1 LHAEEDALTRRGT
14 FSGALAALVFAAA
27 FATQVQTQA
36 KAESLTL
43 RYGQSYSTI
52 RSIFALPIVVAQ
64 KQGFF
69 SREGLDF
76 QVVVPL
82 PGGSDKMIDALH
94 DGTVD
99 VTHVATPFLIRKV
112 LAGSDAVAIAAE
124 FNNPIY
130 SLIAKPGIKSFAD
143 LKGKRLG
150 FADQGGSISVSM
162 RKLLAVHGLN
172 DGDYDIKVVEGTPAR
187 ANCLKQGDC
196 DAVPLGQPQDVAAQA
211 EGFTLL
217 GLSTE
222 ASPELLYTVT
232 AVRRSWAQ
240 ANAEAL
246 RRYVRGLRAA
256 FQFIRDPAKRNDVA
270 AIIAE
275 TNGVSPAIAAKVLA
289 LYFEPERGVLPR
301 QGEIDMAGL
310 AQVIAMMAQA
320 GQVSGP
326 PPSPERFVDRQYL
339 QAVGVE

>member
-1 LHAEEDALTRRGT
+1 MRRAFAALILAA
-14 FSGALAALVFAAA
+14 ALATPADA
-27 FATQVQTQA
+27 QP
-36 KAESLTL
+36 LTL
-43 RYGQSYSTI
+43 RYGQSYSTL
-52 RSIFALPIVVAQ
+52 RSIFSLPIVVAQ
-64 KQGFF
+64 RQGFF

-112 LAGSDAVAIAAE
+112 LAGSDATAIAAE

-130 SLIAKPGIKSFAD
+130 SLIAKPGIKSFAG
-143 LKGKRLG
+143 LKGKRIG
-150 FADQGGSISVSM
+150 FADHGGSISMSI
-162 RKLLAVHGLN
+162 RKLLALHGLK
-172 DGDYDIKVVEGTPAR
+172 DGDYEIKVIEGTPAR

-222 ASPELLYTVT
+222 VSPHFLYTVT
-232 AVRRSWAQ
+232 AVRRSWAE
-240 ANAEAL
+240 ANRETVL
-246 RRYVRGLRAA
+246 RYLRGLRAA
-256 FQFIRDPAKRNDVA
+256 FQFIRDPAKRDDVA
-270 AIIAE
+270 VIVAE
-275 TNGVSPAIAAKVLA
+275 TNGISLAMATKVSA

-301 QGEIDMAGL
+301 QGELDISGL
-310 AQVIAMMAQA
+310 AQVIAMMGEA
-320 GQVSGP
+320 GQISAP
-326 PPSPERFVDRQYL
+326 LPAPEQFVDRQYL
-339 QAVGVE
+339 QAIGVK

>member
-1 LHAEEDALTRRGT
+1 MVVAVVLSTPASAEL
-14 FSGALAALVFAAA
+14 
-27 FATQVQTQA
+27 
-36 KAESLTL
+36 LTL
-43 RYGQSYSTI
+43 RYGQSYSTL

-64 KQGFF
+64 HEGFF
-69 SREGLDF
+69 RREGLDF

-99 VTHVATPFLIRKV
+99 ITHVATPFLVRKV

-130 SLIAKPGIKSFAD
+130 SLVAKPEIQSFAD

-150 FADQGGSISVSM
+150 FADQGGSISISM
-162 RKLLAVHGLN
+162 RKLLALHGLK
-172 DGDYDIKVVEGTPAR
+172 DGDYDIKVIEGTPAR

-222 ASPELLYTVT
+222 ASPALLYTVT
-232 AVRRSWAQ
+232 AVRRSWA
-240 ANAEAL
+240 ASNAEAL
-246 RRYVRGLRAA
+246 RRYLRGLRAA
-256 FQFIRDPAKRNDVA
+256 FQFIRDPAKRNEVA

-275 TNGVSPAIAAKVLA
+275 TNGVSPAIAAKVLT

-310 AQVIAMMAQA
+310 AQVIAMMAQSGQIAAPLPA
-320 GQVSGP
+320 G
-326 PPSPERFVDRQYL
+326 ERFVDQRYL
-339 QAVGVE
+339 RAAGVE

>member
-1 LHAEEDALTRRGT
+1 MRRAIV
-14 FSGALAALVFAAA
+14 ALAFAAVLA
-27 FATQVQTQA
+27 AQA
-36 KAESLTL
+36 GAAPLTL

-52 RSIFALPIVVAQ
+52 RSIYALPIVVAQ
-64 KQGFF
+64 RQGFF
-69 SREGLDF
+69 QREGLDF

-99 VTHVATPFLIRKV
+99 VTHVATPFLIRKA

-130 SLIAKPGIKSFAD
+130 SLIAKPGIKNFAD
-143 LKGKRLG
+143 LKGKRIG
-150 FADQGGSISVSM
+150 FADQGGSISISM
-162 RKLLAVHGLN
+162 RKLLALHGLK
-172 DGDYDIKVVEGTPAR
+172 DGDYETKVIEGTPAR

-217 GLSTE
+217 GLTIE
-222 ASPELLYTVT
+222 ASPEFLYTVT

-240 ANAEAL
+240 AHREILL
-246 RRYVRGLRAA
+246 RYLRGLRAA
-256 FQFIRDPAKRNDVA
+256 FEFIRDPAKRGDVA
-270 AIIAE
+270 AIVAE
-275 TNGVSPAIAAKVLA
+275 TNDISEAIAGKVLA

-301 QGEIDMAGL
+301 QGEIDMKGL
-310 AQVIAMMAQA
+310 AQVIAMMAEA
-320 GQVSGP
+320 GQISAP
-326 PPSPERFVDRQYL
+326 LPAPEQFVDWQYL
-339 QAVGVE
+339 QAVGVK

>member
-1 LHAEEDALTRRGT
+1 MRRI
-14 FSGALAALVFAAA
+14 ALALIFAAVFAA
-27 FATQVQTQA
+27 QA
-36 KAESLTL
+36 GAEPLTL
-43 RYGQSYSTI
+43 RYGQSYSTL

-124 FNNPIY
+124 FKNPIY
-130 SLIAKPGIKSFAD
+130 SLVAKPGIRSFAD
-143 LKGKRLG
+143 LKGKRIG
-150 FADQGGSISVSM
+150 FADQGGSISASM
-162 RKLLAVHGLN
+162 RKLLSQHGLK
-172 DGDYDIKVVEGTPAR
+172 DGDYEIKVIEGTPAR
-187 ANCLKQGDC
+187 ANCLRQGDC

-222 ASPELLYTVT
+222 GSPQFLYTVT

-240 ANAEAL
+240 ANKEVL
-246 RRYVRGLRAA
+246 RRYLRGLRSA
-256 FQFIRDPAKRNDVA
+256 FAFIRDPARRDDVA

-275 TNGVSPAIAAKVLA
+275 SNNVSPVTARKVMA
-289 LYFEPERGVLPR
+289 LYFEPERNVLPL
-301 QGEIDMAGL
+301 QGEIDMAALGN
-310 AQVIAMMAQA
+310 VIAMMAEA
-320 GQVSGP
+320 GQIARP
-326 PPSPERFVDRQYL
+326 LPAPEQFADRQYL
-339 QAVGVE
+339 QSVGVK

>member
-1 LHAEEDALTRRGT
+1 MRRALL
-14 FSGALAALVFAAA
+14 ALILVAACW
-27 FATQVQTQA
+27 TQA
-36 KAESLTL
+36 GAEPHTL
-43 RYGQSYSTI
+43 RYGQSYSTL

-69 SREGLDF
+69 RREGLDF

-130 SLIAKPGIKSFAD
+130 SLIAKPGIGSFAD
-143 LKGKRLG
+143 LKGKRIG
-150 FADQGGSISVSM
+150 FADQGGSISISI
-162 RKLLAVHGLN
+162 RNLLALHGLK

-222 ASPELLYTVT
+222 ASPQFLYTVT
-232 AVRRSWAQ
+232 AARRSWAQ
-240 ANAEAL
+240 ANKETVL
-246 RRYVRGLRAA
+246 RYLRGLRSA
-256 FQFIRDPAKRNDVA
+256 FAFIRDPARRNEVA
-270 AIIAE
+270 AMIAE
-275 TNGVSPAIAAKVLA
+275 SNGVSPDIAAKVLA
-289 LYFEPERGVLPR
+289 LYFDPERNVLPR

-310 AQVIAMMAQA
+310 ANVIAMMTEA
-320 GQVSGP
+320 GQIKGP
-326 PPSPERFVDRQYL
+326 LPAPEQFVDRHYL
-339 QAVGVE
+339 QAIGVE

>member
-1 LHAEEDALTRRGT
+1 MRRT
-14 FSGALAALVFAAA
+14 FAAFVFAAL
-27 FATQVQTQA
+27 ATQA
-36 KAESLTL
+36 GAEPFIL
-43 RYGQSYSTI
+43 RYGQSYSTV
-52 RSIFALPIVVAQ
+52 RSIFALPVVVAQ
-64 KQGFF
+64 RQGFF
-69 SREGLDF
+69 QREGLDF

-112 LAGSDAVAIAAE
+112 LGGSDATAIAAE

-130 SLIAKPGIKSFAD
+130 SLVAKPGIKSFAG
-143 LKGKRLG
+143 LKGKRVG
-150 FADQGGSISVSM
+150 FADQGGTITHSI
-162 RKLLAVHGLN
+162 RKLLALHGLK
-172 DGDYDIKVVEGTPAR
+172 DGDYEMKVIEGTPAR

-222 ASPELLYTVT
+222 ASPQFLYTVA
-232 AVRRSWAQ
+232 AVRRSWA
-240 ANAEAL
+240 EAHRDTVL
-246 RRYVRGLRAA
+246 RYLRGLRAA
-256 FQFIRDPAKRNDVA
+256 FQFIRDPAKRDEVA

-275 TNGVSPAIAAKVLA
+275 TNGISPAMAAKVLA

-310 AQVIAMMAQA
+310 AQVIAMMAEA
-320 GQVSGP
+320 GQISAP
-326 PPSPERFVDRQYL
+326 LPAPEQFVDRQYL
-339 QAVGVE
+339 QAVGVK

>member
-1 LHAEEDALTRRGT
+1 MWRA
-14 FSGALAALVFAAA
+14 FMALVFAAL
-27 FATQVQTQA
+27 ATQAQNQA
-36 KAESLTL
+36 RAEPLTL
-43 RYGQSYSTI
+43 RYGQSYSTL

-64 KQGFF
+64 RQGFF
-69 SREGLDF
+69 RREGLDF

-112 LAGSDAVAIAAE
+112 LAGSDATAIAAE

-143 LKGKRLG
+143 LKGRRIG
-150 FADQGGSISVSM
+150 FADQGGTITLSI
-162 RKLLAVHGLN
+162 RKLLALHGLK
-172 DGDYDIKVVEGTPAR
+172 DGDYEMKVIEGTPAR

-222 ASPELLYTVT
+222 ASPQFLYTVT
-232 AVRRSWAQ
+232 AVRRSWVE
-240 ANAEAL
+240 ANRETVL
-246 RRYVRGLRAA
+246 RYLRGLRAA
-256 FQFIRDPAKRNDVA
+256 FQFIRDPTKRDDVA
-270 AIIAE
+270 AIVAE
-275 TNGVSPAIAAKVLA
+275 TNGISPAMAAKVLA

-301 QGEIDMAGL
+301 QGEIDMVGL
-310 AQVIAMMAQA
+310 AQVIAMMAEA
-320 GQVSGP
+320 GQISAP
-326 PPSPERFVDRQYL
+326 LPAPEQFVDRQYL
-339 QAVGVE
+339 QAVGVK

>member
-1 LHAEEDALTRRGT
+1 MRRAVLTLL
-14 FSGALAALVFAAA
+14 LAAVFGA
-27 FATQVQTQA
+27 QA
-36 KAESLTL
+36 QAEPLKL
-43 RYGQSYSTI
+43 RYGQSYSTL

-64 KQGFF
+64 SQGFF
-69 SREGLDF
+69 RREGLDF
-76 QVVVPL
+76 EVVVPL

-99 VTHVATPFLIRKV
+99 ITHVATPFLIRKV
-112 LAGSDAVAIAAE
+112 LSGSDAVAIAAE

-150 FADQGGSISVSM
+150 FADQGGSISASI
-162 RKLLAVHGLN
+162 RKLLARHGLN
-172 DGDYDIKVVEGTPAR
+172 DGDYNIKVVEGTPAR

-196 DAVPLGQPQDVAAQA
+196 DAVPLGQPQDVAALA

-222 ASPELLYTVT
+222 VSPQFIYTVT

-240 ANAEAL
+240 DNAEAL
-246 RRYVRGLRAA
+246 RRYLRGLRSA
-256 FQFIRDPAKRNDVA
+256 FEFIRDPAKRNEVA

-289 LYFEPERGVLPR
+289 LYFTPERNVLPR
-301 QGEIDMAGL
+301 AGEIDRTGF
-310 AQVIAMMAQA
+310 AQAIAMMAEA
-320 GQVSGP
+320 GQISGP
-326 PPSPERFVDRQYL
+326 LPSPEQFVDRQYL
-339 QAVGVE
+339 RAAGIE

>member
-1 LHAEEDALTRRGT
+1 LHAEEDTLIRRALV
-14 FSGALAALVFAAA
+14 ALAFAAVFAA
-27 FATQVQTQA
+27 QA
-36 KAESLTL
+36 QNQAQAEPLTL
-43 RYGQSYSTI
+43 RYGQSYSTL

-99 VTHVATPFLIRKV
+99 ITHVATPFLIRKV
-112 LAGSDAVAIAAE
+112 LAGSDAAAIAAE

-130 SLIAKPGIKSFAD
+130 SLIAKPGIRNFAH

-150 FADQGGSISVSM
+150 FADQGGSISVSI
-162 RKLLAVHGLN
+162 RKLLTLHGLK

-222 ASPELLYTVT
+222 ASPEFLYTVT
-232 AVRRSWAQ
+232 AVRRSWAA
-240 ANAEAL
+240 ANSEAL
-246 RRYVRGLRAA
+246 RRYLRGLRSA
-256 FQFIRDPAKRNDVA
+256 FEFIRDSTRRGEVA
-270 AIIAE
+270 AIVAE
-275 TNGVSPAIAAKVLA
+275 SNGVSPAIAAKVLA
-289 LYFEPERGVLPR
+289 LYFEPERNVLPR

-310 AQVIAMMAQA
+310 ANVIAMMAQA
-320 GQVSGP
+320 GQIATP
-326 PPSPERFVDRQYL
+326 LPAPEQFVDRQYL
-339 QAVGVE
+339 QSVGVK

>member
-1 LHAEEDALTRRGT
+1 MRRGP
-14 FSGALAALVFAAA
+14 FSGALAALVLAAVL
-27 FATQVQTQA
+27 ATQA
-36 KAESLTL
+36 SAETLTL
-43 RYGQSYSTI
+43 RYGQSYSTL

-64 KQGFF
+64 NQGFF
-69 SREGLDF
+69 RREGLDF

-99 VTHVATPFLIRKV
+99 ITHVATPFLIRKV

-130 SLIAKPGIKSFAD
+130 SLIAKPGIKSFTD
-143 LKGKRLG
+143 LKGKRIG
-150 FADQGGSISVSM
+150 FADQGGSISASM
-162 RKLLAVHGLN
+162 RKLLALHGLK
-172 DGDYDIKVVEGTPAR
+172 DGDYDIKVIEGTPAR

-222 ASPELLYTVT
+222 ASPALVYTVT
-232 AVRRSWAQ
+232 AVRRSWAE

-256 FQFIRDPAKRNDVA
+256 FAFIRDPAKRNDVA

-275 TNGVSPAIAAKVLA
+275 SNGVSPPVAAKVLA

-310 AQVIAMMAQA
+310 AQVIAMMAQS
-320 GQVSGP
+320 GQIAAP
-326 PPSPERFVDRQYL
+326 LPAPEQFVDRQYL
-339 QAVGVE
+339 QAIGVQ

>member
-1 LHAEEDALTRRGT
+1 MTRRGAFT
-14 FSGALAALVFAAA
+14 GALVASVFAAA
-27 FATQVQTQA
+27 FATQAQTQA
-36 KAESLTL
+36 KAEPLTL

-76 QVVVPL
+76 KVVVPL

-99 VTHVATPFLIRKV
+99 ITHVATPFLIRKV

-150 FADQGGSISVSM
+150 FADQGGSISASM
-162 RKLLAVHGLN
+162 RKLLALHGLN

-187 ANCLKQGDC
+187 AYCLKQGDC

-211 EGFTLL
+211 EGFTPL

-232 AVRRSWAQ
+232 AVRRSWAE
-240 ANAEAL
+240 ANAETL
-246 RRYVRGLRAA
+246 RRYVRGLRSA
-256 FQFIRDPAKRNDVA
+256 FQFIRDPARRNDVA

-289 LYFEPERGVLPR
+289 LYFEPERNVLPR

-310 AQVIAMMAQA
+310 ARVIAMMAQA
-320 GQVSGP
+320 GQISAP
-326 PPSPERFVDRQYL
+326 LPAPERFVDRQYL
-339 QAVGVE
+339 QAAGVE

>member
-1 LHAEEDALTRRGT
+1 MRRA
-14 FSGALAALVFAAA
+14 FVALVFAVL
-27 FATQVQTQA
+27 ATQAQNQA
-36 KAESLTL
+36 QAEPLTL
-43 RYGQSYSTI
+43 RYGQSYSTL

-64 KQGFF
+64 RQGFF

-94 DGTVD
+94 DGTVE

-112 LAGSDAVAIAAE
+112 LAGSDATAIAAE

-130 SLIAKPGIKSFAD
+130 SLVAKPGIKSFAD

-150 FADQGGSISVSM
+150 FADQGGTITLSI
-162 RKLLAVHGLN
+162 RKLLALHGLK
-172 DGDYDIKVVEGTPAR
+172 DGDYEMKVIEGTPAR

-217 GLSTE
+217 GRSTE
-222 ASPELLYTVT
+222 ASPQFLYTVT
-232 AVRRSWAQ
+232 AVRRSWAE
-240 ANAEAL
+240 ANRETVL
-246 RRYVRGLRAA
+246 RYLRGLRAA
-256 FQFIRDPAKRNDVA
+256 FQFIRDPAKRDDVA
-270 AIIAE
+270 AIVAE
-275 TNGVSPAIAAKVLA
+275 SNGISVAIAAKVLA

-310 AQVIAMMAQA
+310 AQVIAMMAEA
-320 GQVSGP
+320 GQISTPQP
-326 PPSPERFVDRQYL
+326 PPEQFVDRQYL
-339 QAVGVE
+339 QAVGVN

>member
-1 LHAEEDALTRRGT
+1 MRRAL
-14 FSGALAALVFAAA
+14 LAFAFAAA
-27 FATQVQTQA
+27 FAAQA
-36 KAESLTL
+36 QNQAQAEPLTI
-43 RYGQSYSTI
+43 RYGQSYSTL

-99 VTHVATPFLIRKV
+99 ITHVATPFLIRKV
-112 LAGSDAVAIAAE
+112 LAGSDATAIAAE

-130 SLIAKPGIKSFAD
+130 SLIAKPGIRSFAD

-150 FADQGGSISVSM
+150 FADQGGSISISM
-162 RKLLAVHGLN
+162 RKLLVLHGLK
-172 DGDYDIKVVEGTPAR
+172 DSDYDIKVVEGTPAR

-211 EGFTLL
+211 QGFTLL

-222 ASPELLYTVT
+222 ASPQFLYTVT
-232 AVRRSWAQ
+232 AVRRSWAE
-240 ANAEAL
+240 ANKEAL
-246 RRYVRGLRAA
+246 LRYLRGLRSA
-256 FQFIRDPAKRNDVA
+256 FEFIRDPAKRDEVA
-270 AIIAE
+270 AIVAE
-275 TNGVSPAIAAKVLA
+275 SNGVSPAIAGKVLA
-289 LYFEPERGVLPR
+289 LYFEPERNVLPR

-310 AQVIAMMAQA
+310 ANVIAMMAQA
-320 GQVSGP
+320 GQISGP
-326 PPSPERFVDRQYL
+326 LPAPEQFVDRQYL
-339 QAVGVE
+339 RAAGIE

>member
-1 LHAEEDALTRRGT
+1 MRRGQ
-14 FSGALAALVFAAA
+14 FSGAVAALGLAVVL
-27 FATQVQTQA
+27 ATQA
-36 KAESLTL
+36 GAEPLTL
-43 RYGQSYSTI
+43 RYGQSYSTL

-69 SREGLDF
+69 TREGLDF

-99 VTHVATPFLIRKV
+99 ITHVATPFLVRKV

-130 SLIAKPGIKSFAD
+130 SLIAKPGVKSFAD
-143 LKGKRLG
+143 LKGKRIG
-150 FADQGGSISVSM
+150 FANHGGSISASM
-162 RKLLAVHGLN
+162 RRLLAQHGLT
-172 DGDYDIKVVEGTPAR
+172 DGDYDIKVIEGTPAR

-196 DAVPLGQPQDVAAQA
+196 DAVPLGQPQDVAALA

-222 ASPELLYTVT
+222 ASPSILYTVT
-232 AVRRSWAQ
+232 AVRRSWAE

-246 RRYVRGLRAA
+246 RRYLRGLRAA
-256 FQFIRDPAKRNDVA
+256 FAFIRDPAKRNEVA

-275 TNGVSPAIAAKVLA
+275 SNSVSPAIAAKVLA

-310 AQVIAMMAQA
+310 AQVIAMMTEA
-320 GQVSGP
+320 GQISGP

-339 QAVGVE
+339 QAIGVQ

>member
-1 LHAEEDALTRRGT
+1 MRRAVLAL
-14 FSGALAALVFAAA
+14 ALAATLGA
-27 FATQVQTQA
+27 QA
-36 KAESLTL
+36 DAEPLTL
-43 RYGQSYSTI
+43 RYGQSYSTLH
-52 RSIFALPIVVAQ
+52 SIFALPIVVAQ
-64 KQGFF
+64 HQGFF
-69 SREGLDF
+69 AREGLDF

-99 VTHVATPFLIRKV
+99 ITHVATPFLIRKA

-124 FNNPIY
+124 FRNPIY
-130 SLIAKPGIKSFAD
+130 SLIAKPGIKSFVD

-150 FADQGGSISVSM
+150 FADQGGSISISIG
-162 RKLLAVHGLN
+162 KLLALHGLN
-172 DGDYDIKVVEGTPAR
+172 NGDYEIKVVEGTPAR

-217 GLSTE
+217 GLSTQ
-222 ASPELLYTVT
+222 ATPEFLYTVT

-246 RRYVRGLRAA
+246 RRYLRALRAA
-256 FQFIRDPAKRNDVA
+256 FEFIRDPANRKEVA
-270 AIIAE
+270 AIIAD

-301 QGEIDMAGL
+301 QGEIDMTGL

-320 GQVSGP
+320 GQISAPLPV
-326 PPSPERFVDRQYL
+326 PEQFVDRQYL
-339 QAVGVE
+339 NAIGVQ

>member
-1 LHAEEDALTRRGT
+1 MRRGR
-14 FSGALAALVFAAA
+14 FSGVVAGLVLAVVL
-27 FATQVQTQA
+27 ATNA
-36 KAESLTL
+36 GAEPLTL
-43 RYGQSYSTI
+43 QYGQSYSTL

-64 KQGFF
+64 NQGFF
-69 SREGLDF
+69 RREGLDF

-99 VTHVATPFLIRKV
+99 ITHVAIPFLVRKV

-143 LKGKRLG
+143 LKGKRIG
-150 FADQGGSISVSM
+150 FADQGGSISHSM
-162 RKLLAVHGLN
+162 RKLLALHGLK
-172 DGDYDIKVVEGTPAR
+172 DGDYDIKVIEGTPAR
-187 ANCLKQGDC
+187 ANCLKQSDC
-196 DAVPLGQPQDVAAQA
+196 DAVPLGQPQDVAALA
-211 EGFTLL
+211 EGFTSL

-222 ASPELLYTVT
+222 ASPPILYTVT
-232 AVRRSWAQ
+232 AVRRSWAT
-240 ANAEAL
+240 ANAETL
-246 RRYVRGLRAA
+246 RRYLRGLRAA
-256 FQFIRDPAKRNDVA
+256 FAFIREPANRNEVA
-270 AIIAE
+270 AIVAE

-289 LYFEPERGVLPR
+289 LYFEPERNVLPR

-310 AQVIAMMAQA
+310 AQVIAMMAEV
-320 GQVSGP
+320 GQISGP

-339 QAVGVE
+339 QAIGVQ